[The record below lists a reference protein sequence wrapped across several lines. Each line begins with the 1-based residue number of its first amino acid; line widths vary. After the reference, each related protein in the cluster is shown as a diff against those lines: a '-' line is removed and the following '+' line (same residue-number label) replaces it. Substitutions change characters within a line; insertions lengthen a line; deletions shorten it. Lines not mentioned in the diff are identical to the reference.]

1 MLLCARIQ
9 IRRPQSLVP
18 ACLLLVAMLSPAGW
32 CQIPADDLGRLA
44 HPDVAERL
52 GLSDQQMV
60 EIQRL
65 LQARTEA
72 LADAENETQRQAAD
86 ELSEQIRQQLTAEQA
101 ALFQDSGPTTKLKF
115 QFRDQK
121 WSEVL
126 EWFSRQEGLTLVMDR
141 SPPGTFTYS
150 DTRSYTA
157 SQAIDLLNSVLLT
170 RGFTLIRREKM
181 LLVQPLGDSIPTEL
195 IPLIKLS
202 DLPARGKFELVR
214 VEFGLGGRPIDA
226 VLREV
231 TPYLGNY
238 GRAIPLP
245 QSGQLV
251 VIESAGKMEMINR
264 LISSV
269 PVPKRP
275 DPPPPRDKPP
285 EPVFAAYGLGQLD
298 PISTLETIRKL
309 IPSEQITVDPQTRV
323 LSAFL
328 VPGQQQ
334 AIQSAIEK
342 MQQDISQAT
351 PLASAAFSLGAA
363 DSQAVR
369 EQLTASFPRA
379 VVNYDPGNQR
389 LLVTS
394 DTTSL
399 DGIKQLLEAIG
410 VQLLPEDA
418 LITATLPI
426 TEGTASSIALSL
438 QQLLPT
444 IQAVGNDQTSVVVV
458 RGTPS
463 LVQAAEQIVE
473 NLGSDAPAA
482 SVRLERFPLSRPADT
497 AWLAQIQR
505 LIPKAQLWLTPDN
518 QQLLAWAGP
527 NQLEALAD
535 MLPAVSELLPEKK
548 ERQLETYRLDS
559 RQRAQFESM
568 LENLTGGRQDVRL
581 LPGTT
586 SGDMLIWATEQQHR
600 EIAEMV
606 QKLHTLL
613 PAADPRLPK
622 LYRWELRETTE
633 TIKRLREQFPDA
645 QFELD
650 AATNQ
655 LTVWADDTTQ
665 PQISQWIE
673 RLTERLPPKPQLQL
687 ATYGLPDMPASRLQ
701 TILGPLLSGVQTT
714 VDLEQQRLLVW
725 GTPRQHQE
733 IQELVDQLAE
743 QPAVDQQRVLLA
755 YQLQHADVDTL
766 RLLLESMLEGA
777 TLVVDQKTKQLLA
790 TATLP
795 QHAKI
800 KTTLAQLD
808 QPGRAGDEE
817 RVESFAFRK
826 IQAVNIIASL
836 SQLWPDV
843 KMTVDPSSNTVVAS
857 GPQRLLDEVRQ
868 AVERMNRVQTDE
880 EGFSIRTYPAPGGDL
895 RSLPGVLSQIAPEA
909 IVSADW
915 ANRTLVVWGSQRDQE
930 RVSQALEQ
938 LNQAIDERQTLQ
950 IYSPPIAQSEGIRTT
965 LTTLFP
971 RANITSLGKS
981 GQLAVMASP
990 DVHQRVADVLEKLAA
1005 AGNGSGAQTRIL
1017 PIDPE
1022 AANVATL
1029 YAYIQGQLPTGV
1041 TVWPLAANNSLLAIG
1056 PTAELDNLEQL
1067 VAQLGQVDPSPHA
1080 RVSATYRL
1088 QFVDMTSCLLVL
1100 RPLFPTVTFSEDRTG
1115 NSITAIATPSEHQR
1129 IAQFLEQYDVEAA
1142 GEVIE
1147 TFYIPPTR
1155 ASSLIQTLAQLFPGG
1170 QVKVGFDNNRL
1181 IVRGPAALQERV
1193 KELMDKVLAE
1203 PEDLQRNPQ
1212 SYAVPPAM
1220 RAGLATLIQ
1229 SIAPAAS
1236 LLNPSAA
1243 ATNAQMPAVVLATA
1257 DEHADIKRVL
1267 EQVSAQ
1273 MAQADAE
1280 EAFASRILPVDPA
1293 GADVG
1298 TLYSFLSQ
1306 QLPPGVTVWPL
1317 TASNSLLATGPPQQ
1331 LDTLAELIAG
1341 LEQTASSRFA
1351 KTSHVYRLEHVEPT
1365 AAVTILRAMLPAV
1378 PMSEDRGSQTISAV
1392 ATAADHQ
1399 RIADFLADYDVPQAA
1414 ETVEVYF
1421 VPANRATGLLQT
1433 LAQVFPVGQVKAGY
1447 DNGRLIVRAA
1457 APAQKRV
1464 AELMLKALAEPGEEQ
1479 QRTARSY
1486 SLPPAIRTN
1495 FNSWL
1500 TSVAPSASL
1509 LSAPTDTVSPL
1520 LVLAT
1525 PEEHREIS
1533 RLVDQLTEQLGEL
1546 EEASLGEVRNFP
1558 IDRNRADVASL
1569 ALSLRSQMP
1578 ASVTLTP
1585 LVAANTLL
1593 AAGPTDQL
1601 DRLAQQLQQLQQPL
1615 PESFRRQ
1622 SKVYNLRHADPLA
1635 AVTVL
1640 RTLSPAAT
1648 VAADSNSRSVAATAT
1663 ADEHRSIEEF
1673 LRAYD
1678 VLPEQAGLVRVYR
1691 VTRED
1696 PRLVAVNLKEL
1707 LPAATVSPSRSG
1719 STLIV
1724 TASELEHQQ
1733 IEQIIGDIER
1743 RGGREEVTRS
1753 YSLLAADPRPLQT
1766 ALAEAFPEATLAAD
1780 SVNGELIATASESEH
1795 TAISA
1800 VVDDLN
1806 ASGGRRPRLR
1816 SFVLQHLPAS
1826 AVAEALQ
1833 QALGR
1838 RSQTGITA
1846 DDALQLLLV
1855 LGPPSDLELAE
1866 QLVEQIDQPTVAR
1879 QERRLKT
1886 FTLSGFNG
1894 SSIADS
1900 IRSLLE
1906 NQRPEAEINFDP
1918 LRQKLVVI
1926 GTSDQLQQVEET
1938 LQQFVPTERELELFR
1953 LKYNE
1958 PQTVRSAINSLFTE
1972 LPLSET
1978 PTVTVDESLQQV
1990 LVRATAP
1997 QLEQVRQLLVTL
2009 GEPLDPAA
2017 PAGTSS
2023 GRLMPGPGEP
2033 PLAPSTSRVRRIP
2046 VRIDP
2051 ITLQRELERRWPA
2064 TGRNRLEWVQLP
2076 ESASQSPSSAPGETD
2091 TPAADPPGPKAAP
2104 PDQSDEDQP
2113 PPNPGMPANAP
2124 PAAPIISALD
2134 RAGDAPR
2141 RTGQPLQLV
2150 STSSVPAVPPSPPS
2164 PPGAAPPVEPTS
2176 ALDDIVA
2183 NESLPPILIIPG
2195 SDGLTIASEDTQ
2207 ALDALQRLLEAM
2219 QEPQRMAPAIEAGNV
2234 SLYLLKNSGAEAME
2248 QMLNSLFRRGG
2259 DRGRGDREL
2268 GGSLMRTTIVADS
2281 RTNALVISGPRAD
2294 RKVIEEIISVLD
2306 DERLVGSL
2314 QLPIPRL
2321 VPVRN
2326 TNAERIEAV
2335 LREVYRSQMTAGGRG
2350 RRPITIPE
2358 GVSAEV
2364 QSVLQQI
2371 NIEATSPLLTVAVDE
2386 TSNSLIIRAPME
2398 LSREVVDFI
2407 NELDNSARSN
2417 QTRRTDIITL
2427 ETMNSRQLEQAL
2439 DILQRRGGGGGR
2451 SGRRR

>member
-1 MLLCARIQ
+1 MLCCARLAP
-9 IRRPQSLVP
+9 RNPQLLAP
-18 ACLLLVAMLSPAGW
+18 ACVLLTVMLSQVGLGQPPG
-32 CQIPADDLGRLA
+32 DDVSRLA

-65 LQARTEA
+65 LQARTDA
-72 LADAENETQRQAAD
+72 LADSESETAPQRAA
-86 ELSEQIRQQLTAEQA
+86 ELSKQILEQLTAEQA
-101 ALFQDSGPTTKLKF
+101 TLFQDSGPTTKLKF

-126 EWFSRQEGLTLVMDR
+126 EWFAKQEGLTLVIDR
-141 SPPGTFTYS
+141 APPGTFTYS

-170 RGFTLIRREKM
+170 RGFTLIRRERM

-269 PVPKRP
+269 PVPKQP
-275 DPPPPRDKPP
+275 APPPPRDKPP

-351 PLASAAFSLGAA
+351 PLASAAFTIGATEQ
-363 DSQAVR
+363 QAVR
-369 EQLTASFPRA
+369 DQLMASFPRA
-379 VVNYDPGNQR
+379 VINYDSGNQR

-394 DTTSL
+394 DAKSL
-399 DGIKQLLEAIG
+399 DGIKQVLEALG
-410 VQLLPEDA
+410 VQLVPEDA
-418 LITATLPI
+418 MVTATLPI
-426 TEGTASSIALSL
+426 TEGTASSIAASL

-444 IQAVGNDQTSVVVV
+444 LQAVGNDQTSVVVV

-463 LVQAAEQIVE
+463 LVQAAEQIAK
-473 NLGSDAPAA
+473 NLGSEAPAA
-482 SVRLERFPLSRPADT
+482 NIRLERFPLSRSADA

-505 LIPKAQLWLTPDN
+505 LVPKAQLWLTPDN
-518 QQLLAWAGP
+518 QQLVAWAGP
-527 NQLEALAD
+527 SQLEALAD

-548 ERQLETYRLDS
+548 ERQLETYQLDS

-568 LENLTGGRQDVRL
+568 LESLSGGRQDVRL
-581 LPGTT
+581 LPGTR
-586 SGDMLIWATEQQHR
+586 SGELLIWGTEQQQR

-613 PAADPRLPK
+613 PAADPRLPQ
-622 LYRWELRETTE
+622 LYRWELQETTE
-633 TIKRLREQFPDA
+633 TLKRLREQFPDA

-665 PQISQWIE
+665 PQISQWIKQ
-673 RLTERLPPKPQLQL
+673 LTERLPPKPQLQL
-687 ATYGLPDMPASRLQ
+687 ASYGVPEMPASRLQ

-725 GTPRQHQE
+725 ATPREHQE
-733 IQELVDQLAE
+733 IQELVDQLAQ

-755 YQLQHADVDTL
+755 YQLQHADAETL
-766 RLLLESMLEGA
+766 RQLLVTMLEGA

-800 KTTLAQLD
+800 KTTIAQLD

-817 RVESFAFRK
+817 AVESFTFRK
-826 IQAVNIIASL
+826 IQAVNIVASL

-843 KMTVDPSSNTVVAS
+843 RMTVDPSSNTLVAS
-857 GPQRLLDEVRQ
+857 GPQRLLTEVRQ
-868 AVERMNRVQTDE
+868 AVDRMNRVETDD

-938 LNQAIDERQTLQ
+938 LNQAIDERQTLK
-950 IYSPPIAQSEGIRTT
+950 IYSPPVAQSEGIRAT

-990 DVHQRVADVLEKLAA
+990 DVHQRVADVLEKIEAA
-1005 AGNGSGAQTRIL
+1005 EDGSGAETRIL
-1017 PIDPE
+1017 
-1022 AANVATL
+1022 
-1029 YAYIQGQLPTGV
+1029 
-1041 TVWPLAANNSLLAIG
+1041 
-1056 PTAELDNLEQL
+1056 
-1067 VAQLGQVDPSPHA
+1067 
-1080 RVSATYRL
+1080 
-1088 QFVDMTSCLLVL
+1088 
-1100 RPLFPTVTFSEDRTG
+1100 
-1115 NSITAIATPSEHQR
+1115 
-1129 IAQFLEQYDVEAA
+1129 
-1142 GEVIE
+1142 
-1147 TFYIPPTR
+1147 
-1155 ASSLIQTLAQLFPGG
+1155 
-1170 QVKVGFDNNRL
+1170 
-1181 IVRGPAALQERV
+1181 
-1193 KELMDKVLAE
+1193 
-1203 PEDLQRNPQ
+1203 
-1212 SYAVPPAM
+1212 
-1220 RAGLATLIQ
+1220 
-1229 SIAPAAS
+1229 
-1236 LLNPSAA
+1236 
-1243 ATNAQMPAVVLATA
+1243 
-1257 DEHADIKRVL
+1257 
-1267 EQVSAQ
+1267 
-1273 MAQADAE
+1273 
-1280 EAFASRILPVDPA
+1280 
-1293 GADVG
+1293 
-1298 TLYSFLSQ
+1298 
-1306 QLPPGVTVWPL
+1306 
-1317 TASNSLLATGPPQQ
+1317 
-1331 LDTLAELIAG
+1331 
-1341 LEQTASSRFA
+1341 
-1351 KTSHVYRLEHVEPT
+1351 
-1365 AAVTILRAMLPAV
+1365 
-1378 PMSEDRGSQTISAV
+1378 
-1392 ATAADHQ
+1392 
-1399 RIADFLADYDVPQAA
+1399 
-1414 ETVEVYF
+1414 
-1421 VPANRATGLLQT
+1421 
-1433 LAQVFPVGQVKAGY
+1433 
-1447 DNGRLIVRAA
+1447 
-1457 APAQKRV
+1457 
-1464 AELMLKALAEPGEEQ
+1464 
-1479 QRTARSY
+1479 
-1486 SLPPAIRTN
+1486 
-1495 FNSWL
+1495 
-1500 TSVAPSASL
+1500 
-1509 LSAPTDTVSPL
+1509 
-1520 LVLAT
+1520 
-1525 PEEHREIS
+1525 
-1533 RLVDQLTEQLGEL
+1533 
-1546 EEASLGEVRNFP
+1546 P

-1585 LVAANTLL
+1585 LVTANTLL
-1593 AAGPTDQL
+1593 AAGPGDQL
-1601 DRLAQQLQQLQQPL
+1601 DRLEQQLEQLQQPL

-1640 RTLSPAAT
+1640 RTLSPTAT
-1648 VAADSNSRSVAATAT
+1648 VAADANSRSVAATAT
-1663 ADEHRSIEEF
+1663 AEEHRSIDEF
-1673 LRAYD
+1673 LKAYD

-1696 PRLVAVNLKEL
+1696 PRQVAVSLKEL
-1707 LPAATVSPSRSG
+1707 LPTATVSPSRSG

-1733 IEQIIGDIER
+1733 IEQIIADIER

-1780 SVNGELIATASESEH
+1780 SVNGELIATATEVEH
-1795 TAISA
+1795 AAISS

-1816 SFVLQHLPAS
+1816 SFVLKHLPAS

-1838 RSQTGITA
+1838 RSQTGVTA

-1866 QLVEQIDQPTVAR
+1866 QLVEQIDQPTIAR

-1886 FTLSGFNG
+1886 FTLTGFNG

-1918 LRQKLVVI
+1918 IRQKLVVI
-1926 GTSDQLQQVEET
+1926 GTADQLQQVEET
-1938 LQQFVPTERELELFR
+1938 LDQFMPAERELELFR

-1978 PTVTVDESLQQV
+1978 PTVTVDESLQQI
-1990 LVRATAP
+1990 LVRATAS
-1997 QLEQVRQLLVTL
+1997 QLEQVRGLLVTL
-2009 GEPLDPAA
+2009 GEPLE
-2017 PAGTSS
+2017 
-2023 GRLMPGPGEP
+2023 R
-2033 PLAPSTSRVRRIP
+2033 LAPSDSSGGRIDRGQLAPPMAPSSSRVRRIP

-2051 ITLQRELERRWPA
+2051 STLQRELDRRWPA

-2076 ESASQSPSSAPGETD
+2076 TTD
-2091 TPAADPPGPKAAP
+2091 AAAPAAERAVT
-2104 PDQSDEDQP
+2104 DQP
-2113 PPNPGMPANAP
+2113 ADQPAP
-2124 PAAPIISALD
+2124 PAEESEAAESDDNQPAPKPGNPAIAPQPTPTLAAVERQPANEQRETPITQLISISSMSPEPPSD
-2134 RAGDAPR
+2134 DGDA
-2141 RTGQPLQLV
+2141 
-2150 STSSVPAVPPSPPS
+2150 AFI
-2164 PPGAAPPVEPTS
+2164 EPTS
-2176 ALDDIVA
+2176 ALDDRVA
-2183 NESLPPILIIPG
+2183 EEALPPILIIPG
-2195 SDGLTIASEDTQ
+2195 EDGLTIASEDTR
-2207 ALDALQRLLEAM
+2207 ALDALERLLEAM
-2219 QEPQRMAPAIEAGNV
+2219 QEPQRMAPAIETGNV

-2248 QMLNSLFRRGG
+2248 QLLNSLFRRGG
-2259 DRGRGDREL
+2259 ERGRGDREL
-2268 GGSLMRTTIVADS
+2268 GGSLMRTTIVADA

-2314 QLPIPRL
+2314 QLPTPRL

-2364 QSVLQQI
+2364 QSILQQI

-2407 NELDNSARSN
+2407 SELDSSARSN